1 MAEKA
6 AGQITDDT
14 LTTGRCMCGAIRYA
28 LTGKP
33 RWVMHCHCASCR
45 RAVSSVVATY
55 VGVKT
60 ARFRYTAGTPKGYS
74 GSPGVTRHFCGDC
87 GTPIAYTGARWPDE
101 VHLYH
106 GTLDDPAAWLPTGHA
121 HVVEQIPWFEVH
133 DDLPRYEEV
142 AAKGA
147 LPVRVGPKQDAI
159 KG

>member
-1 MAEKA
+1 MPENSAH
-6 AGQITDDT
+6 QNTDDT
-14 LTTGRCMCGAIRYA
+14 VTNGRCMCGAIRYEF
-28 LTGKP
+28 TSKP

-60 ARFRYTAGTPKGYS
+60 ERFRYTAGTPKGYS
-74 GSPGVTRHFCGDC
+74 GSAGVTRHFCGDC

-106 GTLDDPAAWLPTGHA
+106 GTLDDPAAWPPTGHA

-133 DDLPRYEEV
+133 DDLPRYEAI
-142 AAKGA
+142 AAKGTR
-147 LPVRVGPKQDAI
+147 PVRLGPKQDAI
-159 KG
+159 